1 MKDELR
7 EHVPLATRKLLLAF
21 LTRDFY
27 TEISYRFAFLV
38 GIGGILFRA
47 FIFYFLAQLIGDS
60 AAPLLADYDGDYF
73 AFVIIG
79 IALGGYFGVGLSGF
93 ARALRQA
100 QTTGTLEAL
109 MMTPVPVPLV
119 IVGSAVWSYAYTT
132 FRVLVYLLVGVLLLG
147 LDLSGANVPAALL
160 ILLLGIISFA
170 SIGILAASVI
180 MIVKR
185 GDPVT
190 ALFGNLANLVGGVYY
205 PIEVMPNWL
214 QAAAKLLPIT
224 YALRGMRLAL
234 LAGASWAELAPDLW
248 ALLFFCLLL
257 FPFSLW
263 VFRYAVNRARADGSL
278 AQY

>member
-1 MKDELR
+1 MKAETPYTATAPHRLLR
-7 EHVPLATRKLLLAF
+7 AF
-21 LTRDFY
+21 LIRDFY
-27 TEISYRFAFLV
+27 TETSYRFAFLV

-93 ARALRQA
+93 ASALRQA

-109 MMTPVPVPLV
+109 LMTPVPVPMV

-147 LDLSGANVPAALL
+147 LNLSGANVPAALL
-160 ILLLGIISFA
+160 ILLLGIVSFA

-180 MIVKR
+180 MVVKR

-205 PIEVMPNWL
+205 PIAVMPGWL
-214 QAAAKLLPIT
+214 QAVAKLLPIT
-224 YALRGMRLAL
+224 YALNGMRAAL
-234 LAGASWAELAPDLW
+234 LNGASWDELASDLW
-248 ALLFFCLLL
+248 ALLAFCLLL
-257 FPFSLW
+257 FPLSLL
-263 VFRYAVNRARADGSL
+263 VFRFAVNRARADGSL